1 MSKTVALTF
10 TSQANGLISHLNQK
24 WVNSNQTPQINS
36 VGDAIVYAQQLKLLN
51 IHRFN
56 VLLMEVKR
64 HFPLI
69 AKWYF

>member
-1 MSKTVALTF
+1 MSNTVALTF

-24 WVNSNQTPQINS
+24 WVGTNLTLVNS
-36 VGDAIVYAQQLKLLN
+36 VADAIQFAHQLKQEN

-56 VLLMEVKR
+56 VLQMEIKR
-64 HFPLI
+64 HFPLM